1 MTTSAAEL
9 RALALFAGLS
19 DDQLGQL
26 AAASEEIRDQG
37 WSEFQSNSRRT
48 GQDNIALFDLITS
61 GTEHLRAA
69 IAPVPGHDGERGNYP
84 HNDNRGSKPR
94 IGKSLV
100 VHREPPLLRCIA

>member
-1 MTTSAAEL
+1 MHVASIIAAPSGN
-9 RALALFAGLS
+9 ADDISILAHDRVDLVT
-19 DDQLGQL
+19 
-26 AAASEEIRDQG
+26 AASEEIRDQG
-37 WSEFQSNSRRT
+37 RSEFQSNSRRA

-69 IAPVPGHDGERGNYP
+69 IAPIPGHDGERGNYP

-100 VHREPPLLRCIA
+100 VHREPPLL